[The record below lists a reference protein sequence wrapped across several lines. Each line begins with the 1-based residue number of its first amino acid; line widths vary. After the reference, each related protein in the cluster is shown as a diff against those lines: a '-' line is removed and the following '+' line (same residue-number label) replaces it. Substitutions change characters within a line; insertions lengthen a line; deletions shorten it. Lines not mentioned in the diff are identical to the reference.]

1 MLCLADY
8 FRMRIDHKYATPE
21 RKTNAC
27 ILLNRVND
35 LLETYYEETGREVGI
50 DADTG
55 TQISGSRGGSGDGGF
70 RLPQSR
76 TGVKGSSHK
85 QGMGVDLYDPYGQL
99 GKWIRTH
106 HLEKHDLYQEAMRFT
121 PGWVHLQ
128 TRPTSR
134 RIYNPW

>member
-1 MLCLADY
+1 MLGLIDY
-8 FRMRIDHKYATPE
+8 FRMRIDHPYATAE
-21 RKTNAC
+21 RKGNAVV
-27 ILLNRVND
+27 LLNRVND
-35 LLETYYEETGREVGI
+35 LLGDYYAETNRVVGI

-85 QGMGVDLYDPYGQL
+85 QGMGVDLYDPKGEL
-99 GKWIRTH
+99 GRWIATR
-106 HLEKHDLYQEAMRFT
+106 HLVKRDLYQETMRCT

-134 RIYNPW
+134 RIYQPW

>member
-1 MLCLADY
+1 MIDLMDY
-8 FRMRIDHKYATPE
+8 FRMRIDHPYATPE
-21 RKTNAC
+21 RKHNAV
-27 ILLNRVND
+27 ILLNRVNR
-35 LLETYYEETGREVGI
+35 LLEDYEKETEGKVEN
-50 DADTG
+50 DPDTG

-85 QGMGVDLYDPYGQL
+85 QGQGVDIFDPYGNL
-99 GKWIRTH
+99 GRWITTE
-106 HLEKHDLYQEAMRFT
+106 HLVKYNLYQEAMRYT

-134 RIYNPW
+134 RIYRPY

>member
-1 MLCLADY
+1 MLDLMDY
-8 FRMRIDHKYATPE
+8 FRMRIDHPYATSE
-21 RKTNAC
+21 RKHNA
-27 ILLNRVND
+27 IVLLNRVNR
-35 LLETYYEETGREVGI
+35 LLEYYKDDTEREVGI
-50 DADTG
+50 DVDTG

-85 QGMGVDLYDPYGQL
+85 QGQGVDLYDPQGNL
-99 GKWIRTH
+99 GKWITTA
-106 HLEKHDLYQEAMRFT
+106 HLEEYDLYQEAMKYT

-134 RIYNPW
+134 RIYRPW